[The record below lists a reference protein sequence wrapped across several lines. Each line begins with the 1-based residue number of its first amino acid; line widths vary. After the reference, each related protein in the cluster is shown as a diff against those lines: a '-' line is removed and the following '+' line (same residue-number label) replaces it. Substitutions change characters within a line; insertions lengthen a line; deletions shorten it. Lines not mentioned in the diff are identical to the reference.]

1 MPGRLKV
8 SPAIYLGV
16 LEQAR
21 ISKVVIFLKIL
32 LDRSGKWVDNKKSM
46 RVRTR
51 KLEES
56 MKVAKKLLAA
66 VCMVF
71 IITGTSFAIGDKD
84 QAGTSS
90 DRVLTVGVLVST
102 VGIPALYAQDQGW
115 FKEAGL
121 NVDLQIFAT
130 GVPVNEAIA
139 AGRLDIACSG
149 FASIY
154 SLANGDCVWLM
165 DINSTGGMGIFARRD
180 SPVVR
185 AGSNVAGYPNIL
197 GSAATVRGL
206 EILGPVG
213 AAPQYMVEGYAA
225 RLGLRNTDARML
237 NMEYVP
243 AYQAFVSG
251 QGSLNATNPPTSYTM
266 QDEGYIKVCSFEDAT
281 GVSLM
286 DGCFARSEIVRA
298 RPDDVQKFVNVIIR
312 AMDAL
317 QDQKTRFDYSMQSF
331 IANGTRYTDDILNR
345 EIADRDYIGT
355 RYVSNPTYVFGEA
368 WGAITAFL
376 VRNEKIVPENG
387 PNVAKS
393 LDPGFLSR
401 AVGQPITKYSGN

>member
-1 MPGRLKV
+1 V
-8 SPAIYLGV
+8 ACV
-16 LEQAR
+16 
-21 ISKVVIFLKIL
+21 IL
-32 LDRSGKWVDNKKSM
+32 L
-46 RVRTR
+46 T
-51 KLEES
+51 
-56 MKVAKKLLAA
+56 A
-66 VCMVF
+66 
-71 IITGTSFAIGDKD
+71 GTSFAGGKD
-84 QAGTSS
+84 EGSSGGAGEAK
-90 DRVLTVGVLVST
+90 VLTVGVLVST

-139 AGRLDIACSG
+139 AGKLDMACSG

-154 SLANGDCVWLM
+154 SLANGNCVWLL
-165 DINSTGGMGIFARRD
+165 DINSTGGMGIYARKD

-185 AGSNVAGYPNIL
+185 AGSNVSGFPNIL
-197 GSAATVRGL
+197 GSAATVKGL

-213 AAPQYMVEGYAA
+213 TAPQYMVEGYAA
-225 RLGLRNTDARML
+225 RLGLQTTDVKML

-251 QGSLNATNPPTSYTM
+251 QGDLSATNPPTSYTM
-266 QDEGYIKVCSFEDAT
+266 QDEGYVKVCSFEDAN

-286 DGCFARSEIVRA
+286 DGCFARAEIVKS
-298 RPDDVQKFVNVIIR
+298 RPEDVQKFVAVIVK

-317 QDQKTRFDYSMQSF
+317 QDKKVRFDYTMERF

-355 RYVSNPTYVFGEA
+355 KFVSVPNYVFGEA
-368 WGAITAFL
+368 WGAITDFL
-376 VRNEKIVPENG
+376 VRNEKIVPENA
-387 PNVAKS
+387 PNVVKS
-393 LDPGFLSR
+393 LDPGFLSKT
-401 AVGQPITKYSGN
+401 VGKPITKYSGK

>member
-1 MPGRLKV
+1 M
-8 SPAIYLGV
+8 
-16 LEQAR
+16 
-21 ISKVVIFLKIL
+21 
-32 LDRSGKWVDNKKSM
+32 
-46 RVRTR
+46 
-51 KLEES
+51 KL
-56 MKVAKKLLAA
+56 AKKLLAA
-66 VCMVF
+66 ACMMF
-71 IITGTSFAIGDKD
+71 IMIGTSFAGGRGEGAQTGAGSDK
-84 QAGTSS
+84 
-90 DRVLTVGVLVST
+90 VLTVGVLVST
-102 VGIPALYAQDQGW
+102 VGIPALYARDQGW
-115 FKEAGL
+115 FKDAGL

-130 GVPVNEAIA
+130 GAPVNEAIA
-139 AGRLDIACSG
+139 AGRLDVACSG

-154 SLANGDCVWLM
+154 SLANGDCVWLL

-185 AGSNVAGYPNIL
+185 AGSNVAGFPNIL

-213 AAPQYMVEGYAA
+213 TAPQYMVEGYAT
-225 RLGLRNTDARML
+225 RLGLQNTDVKML
-237 NMEYVP
+237 NMEYIP

-251 QGSLNATNPPTSYTM
+251 QGDLNATNPPTSYTM
-266 QDEGYIKVCSFEDAT
+266 QDEGYVEVCSFEDAN

-286 DGCFARSEIVRA
+286 DGCFARSEIVRT
-298 RPDDVQKFVNVIIR
+298 RPDDVQKFVNVIVR

-317 QDQKTRFDYSMQSF
+317 QDHKTRFDYSMQSF

-355 RYVSNPTYVFGEA
+355 KFVTASDYVFGEA
-368 WGAITAFL
+368 WGAITDFL

-393 LDPGFLSR
+393 LDPSFLAKTAGR
-401 AVGQPITKYSGN
+401 PITKYSGN